1 MGEAGYMDMSSPLGL
16 ALVASVVGLIICVG
30 FAMTSKSRLLN
41 VGGYALTAALMAVFA
56 AVVVFVQVEN
66 DIERPYK
73 IIGVLLVAAAVWAG
87 RNAVR
92 AYRGTGEDGGA
103 K

>member
-1 MGEAGYMDMSSPLGL
+1 MDMSSPLGL

-30 FAMTSKSRLLN
+30 FAMTSKSRLLKA
-41 VGGYALTAALMAVFA
+41 GGYAFTAALMAVFA
-56 AVVVFVQVEN
+56 AVVVFVQVES
-66 DIERPYK
+66 DSVERPYK